1 MNNEGNNNN
10 GYMSVWL
17 LFAVLGGFLWLLL
30 IVLKGT
36 GMVSLHWILVLTGGF
51 WIPFL
56 LLAIAA
62 ALAAVLIVAAKAK
75 RWNRRRKVDR
85 RIIRQ
90 AKAAEAWTPE
100 VAGGRAL
107 ELLAKECGLH
117 REPGETD
124 KELRIR
130 IKKFIK
136 EARKA

>member
-17 LFAVLGGFLWLLL
+17 LFAVLSGFLWLLL
-30 IVLKGT
+30 IVLKVT
-36 GMVSLHWILVLTGGF
+36 GVVSLHWSLVLTGGF
-51 WIPFL
+51 WISSL

-75 RWNRRRKVDR
+75 RWHRRRKVDR

-90 AKAAEAWTPE
+90 AKAAEARTPE
-100 VAGGRAL
+100 AAGGRAL
-107 ELLAKECGLH
+107 ELLAKEYELH

-124 KELRIR
+124 KDLRIR
-130 IKKFIK
+130 IKREK

>member
-30 IVLKGT
+30 IVLKVT

-75 RWNRRRKVDR
+75 RWHRRRKVDR

-124 KELRIR
+124 KELRTR

>member
-17 LFAVLGGFLWLLL
+17 LFALLGGFLWLLL
-30 IVLKGT
+30 IVLKVT
-36 GMVSLHWILVLTGGF
+36 GVVSLHWILVLTGGF

-56 LLAIAA
+56 LLTIAT

-75 RWNRRRKVDR
+75 RWHRRRKVDR

-90 AKAAEAWTPE
+90 AKAAGIWTPE
-100 VAGGRAL
+100 AAGGRAL
-107 ELLAKECGLH
+107 ELLAKEYGLH

-124 KELRIR
+124 KDLRIR
-130 IKKFIK
+130 IKKEK
-136 EARKA
+136 EARKV

>member
-17 LFAVLGGFLWLLL
+17 LFAVLGGLLWLLL
-30 IVLKGT
+30 IVLKVT
-36 GMVSLHWILVLTGGF
+36 GVISLHWILVLTGGF

-62 ALAAVLIVAAKAK
+62 ALAAILIVAANAK

-90 AKAAEAWTPE
+90 AKAAGIWTPE
-100 VAGGRAL
+100 AAGGRAL
-107 ELLAKECGLH
+107 ELLAKEYGLH

-124 KELRIR
+124 KDLRIR
-130 IKKFIK
+130 IKGVK